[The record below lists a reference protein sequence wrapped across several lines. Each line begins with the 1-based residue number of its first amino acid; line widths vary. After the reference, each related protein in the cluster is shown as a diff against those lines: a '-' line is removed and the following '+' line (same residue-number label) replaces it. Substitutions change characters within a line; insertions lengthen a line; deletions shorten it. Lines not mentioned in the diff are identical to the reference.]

1 MKVLPLLAA
10 LVFWAGA
17 TESGF
22 ARISCHNAYER
33 CLTDP
38 KANAEKCKTL
48 YDASLKE
55 GGVWGSPAARAAAHA
70 SGSNKVIFCMPE

>member
-1 MKVLPLLAA
+1 MKVLHLLAA
-10 LVFWAGA
+10 LVFWAGS

-22 ARISCHNAYER
+22 ARISCHSAYER

-38 KANAEKCKTL
+38 KVKAETCKML

-55 GGVWGSPAARAAAHA
+55 GGVWGSPAARAAANRPGK
-70 SGSNKVIFCMPE
+70 SSFCMPE

>member
-1 MKVLPLLAA
+1 MKFLHLLAA
-10 LVFWAGA
+10 LVLWAGS
-17 TESGF
+17 TNSSF

-38 KANAEKCKTL
+38 NVKAETCKML

-55 GGVWGSPAARAAAHA
+55 GGVWGSPAARAAA
-70 SGSNKVIFCMPE
+70 NKPGNSFFCMLE